1 MLRVNRIRIEVETS
15 KGRYGIDERLSAG
28 LNFFASDDNTCG
40 KSSILEAVYYGLGFE
55 EIIGGK
61 GDKVLTSA
69 YKTFIEDGEE
79 KLDVL
84 ESKIFLEISNGNEEI
99 TIYRTAKMNG
109 RDSKLVTVYYSNFE
123 DINTDSILVE
133 DMYVSMP
140 NAATNLKGFHRYL
153 EKFLHLELPIVSATD
168 GKQRKLY
175 LQLVFSCMFI
185 EQKHGWGDIFS
196 GMPYLGIKNAKKRVI
211 EYVLKLDTFSNE
223 KQKESLKNEARRIQ
237 KEWEDNI
244 RELYNVAS
252 REYCSVIGIPEYPCI
267 LEESNLFGC
276 YILKDKIN
284 ITEKIAELKKEYEG
298 LEQMKPKV
306 VDNFDLLQNEL
317 EEIEKDIQE
326 FESNLTW
333 YRRQIHQEKAVIR
346 VLNDNIEIID
356 NDLQNNKDAARL
368 RELGAQ
374 IGCVSSKDRCPVC
387 QQPIEDTLLP
397 SIGDMEIM
405 SIDENIRHLEAQKK
419 MLLYAKESHE
429 ANKKNMD
436 EKIQSLSGEIIM
448 FRRLAKAIRSDLY
461 SVDED
466 VSEAVVYKRIEIQ
479 NKIEKYSMLLNMLD
493 DTKKNLLKL
502 SKEWKEY
509 LSNKEK
515 LPDEKFTNDDR
526 QKLGLLRKYFVYY
539 IEKFG
544 YKSVINMQDINI
556 SEETYL
562 PIIKGFDMKFDSSA
576 SDNVRGIWAYTL
588 ALMRTSIEKQGNHPN
603 ILIFDEPKQHSI
615 IPEDMEKFLESIVE
629 LGKQCQII
637 VGITVKEVDTQNIIQ
652 KLDENTY
659 KLIKVKNKAF
669 QKM

>member
-1 MLRVNRIRIEVETS
+1 MLRVNRIRIEIETS
-15 KGRYGIDERLSAG
+15 KGRYGIDEVLSDG
-28 LNFFASDDNTCG
+28 LNFFASEDNTCG

-123 DINTDSILVE
+123 NISADSILVE

-153 EKFLHLELPIVSATD
+153 EKFLHLQLPIVSTAD

-175 LQLVFSCMFI
+175 LQLLFSCMFI

-237 KEWEDNI
+237 QEWESNI

-276 YILKDKIN
+276 HILKDKIN

-298 LEQMKPKV
+298 LEQIKPKV

-326 FESNLTW
+326 FEGNLTW
-333 YRRQIHQEKAVIR
+333 YRRQMHQEKAVIR

-356 NDLQNNKDAARL
+356 NDLRNNKDAARL

-374 IGCVSSKDRCPVC
+374 IGCASSKGICPVC
-387 QQPIEDTLLP
+387 QQSIEDTLLP

-429 ANKKNMD
+429 ANKENMD

-466 VSEAVVYKRIEIQ
+466 VSEAVVYKRIELQ
-479 NKIEKYSMLLNMLD
+479 NKIEKLSMLLNLLD

-515 LPDEKFTNDDR
+515 LPDKKFTDNDS

-544 YKSVINMQDINI
+544 YKSVLNMRDINI

-562 PIIKGFDMKFDSSA
+562 PIIKKFDMKFDSSA

-615 IPEDMEKFLESIVE
+615 IPEDMDKFLESIVE

-637 VGITVKEVDTQNIIQ
+637 VGITVKEVDTQNTIQ

-659 KLIKVKNKAF
+659 KLINVKNKAF